1 MNAMDRMRERL
12 ANQNPFAVQ
21 NKDGRLIWYQD
32 AKEAYQLLLQDLWS
46 QFPAGFV
53 DVRLFMMQR
62 QGLSP
67 DKCCDI
73 CPEKQYAYI
82 HWWDLQNPDVQFKL
96 KYVLRLLLVPS
107 GLSLDESLFEVALE
121 TLDSLLL
128 DMGVKDK
135 LKQICN
141 LHVIQVV

>member
-1 MNAMDRMRERL
+1 MARKTDFQEHLRQ
-12 ANQNPFAVQ
+12 ANPFMIRG
-21 NKDGRLIWYQD
+21 KDDRLVWFED

-82 HWWDLQNPDVQFKL
+82 HWWDLQNPDVQYKL
-96 KYVLRLLLVPS
+96 KYVLRLLLVPT
-107 GLSLDESLFEVALE
+107 GLPLDESLFEVAID
-121 TLDSLLL
+121 TLDSLLEEL
-128 DMGVKDK
+128 GVKDTM
-135 LKQICN
+135 KQYLN
-141 LHVIQVV
+141 LHVIPAV

>member
-21 NKDGRLIWYQD
+21 NKDGRLVWYHD
-32 AKEAYQLLLQDLWS
+32 AREAYQLILQDLWS

-62 QGLSP
+62 QGLSS

-96 KYVLRLLLVPS
+96 KYVLRLLLTPW
-107 GLSLDESLFEVALE
+107 GFSLDEPLFEGAVN
-121 TLDSLLL
+121 LL
-128 DMGVKDK
+128 DYTLSNTGVKDK

-141 LHVIQVV
+141 LHVIQTV

>member
-1 MNAMDRMRERL
+1 MARKTDFQEHLRQ
-12 ANQNPFAVQ
+12 ANPFMIRG
-21 NKDGRLIWYQD
+21 KDDRLVWFED
-32 AKEAYQLLLQDLWS
+32 AKEAYQMLLQDLWS

-62 QGLSP
+62 QGLSS

-82 HWWDLQNPDVQFKL
+82 HWWDLQNPDVQYKL

-107 GLSLDESLFEVALE
+107 GLPLDESLFEAALE
-121 TLDSLLL
+121 TLDSMLEE
-128 DMGVKDK
+128 MEVKYT

-141 LHVIQVV
+141 LHVIQEV

>member
-1 MNAMDRMRERL
+1 MNAMDRLRDRL
-12 ANQNPFAVQ
+12 ANKNPFAVQ
-21 NKDGRLIWYQD
+21 NKDGRLVWYND
-32 AKEAYQLLLQDLWS
+32 AKEAYQLILQDLWS

-62 QGLSP
+62 QGLSS

-96 KYVLRLLLVPS
+96 KYVLRLLLTPW
-107 GLSLDESLFEVALE
+107 GFSLDEPLFEGAVN
-121 TLDSLLL
+121 LL
-128 DMGVKDK
+128 DYTLSNMGVKDK

-141 LHVIQVV
+141 LHVIQEV